1 MDDNLWMYLIFNK
14 DKIKEKTEQWTKEAE
29 KAGMTL
35 TEYLVDYAS
44 DETKEVGFQ
53 MIDEELKKITKDSV
67 RKIAAEN
74 IEAIKNSNRR
84 DFRF

>member
-1 MDDNLWMYLIFNK
+1 
-14 DKIKEKTEQWTKEAE
+14 
-29 KAGMTL
+29 MTL

-44 DETKEVGFQ
+44 DETKEVGFK
-53 MIDEELKKITKDSV
+53 MIEEQLKKVPNEKA
-67 RKIAAEN
+67 RGIAADN

>member
-1 MDDNLWMYLIFNK
+1 MNLEQILARLEEIRGLNLDNETTENIEKLNAEVTELEARK
-14 DKIKEKTEQWTKEAE
+14 KELEDMEA
-29 KAGMTL
+29 
-35 TEYLVDYAS
+35 
-44 DETKEVGFQ
+44 
-53 MIDEELKKITKDSV
+53 

>member
-1 MDDNLWMYLIFNK
+1 
-14 DKIKEKTEQWTKEAE
+14 
-29 KAGMTL
+29 
-35 TEYLVDYAS
+35 
-44 DETKEVGFQ
+44 VGFQ